1 MLPQQKAESMPKN
14 VAQWTGLAVTAIIV
28 FGRDSDVIYAVPFG
42 LLAGVLASL
51 LVAFDDQRRAFATV
65 SGAPSSSLR
74 G

>member
-1 MLPQQKAESMPKN
+1 MPKN

-28 FGRDSDVIYAVPFG
+28 FGRDSDVLYALPFG

-51 LVAFDDQRRAFATV
+51 LVAFDDQRRSFATV
-65 SGAPSSSLR
+65 RGASSGSLR

>member
-1 MLPQQKAESMPKN
+1 MPKN

-28 FGRDSDVIYAVPFG
+28 FGRDSDVLYALPFG

-51 LVAFDDQRRAFATV
+51 LVAFDDQRRAFSTV
-65 SGAPSSSLR
+65 RGASSGSLR